1 MEKKTEVIII
11 AGMPASGKST
21 VAKKLGT
28 EFGYPILEKDDLKEA
43 LFDTVGFECYAE
55 KRRLDLAA
63 AAVLLRAADAMLK
76 AGTSLIIVNNFRTDM
91 EEAVQNMLDSN
102 QCICVTV
109 FFTGNADVFYKRY
122 VERDLAHARHL
133 GHIVQDHYPPHPGDC
148 TDYAMTRE
156 EFAEKFEKLGMADF
170 RINGKRIEVD
180 ATNPEQIDVSR
191 LIDEIKKAFWEM
203 KQTD

>member
-180 ATNPEQIDVSR
+180 ATNPEQIDVSG

>member
-28 EFGYPILEKDDLKEA
+28 EFGYPILEKDELKEA

-180 ATNPEQIDVSR
+180 ATNPEKIDASG

>member
-109 FFTGNADVFYKRY
+109 FFTGNADIFYKRY

>member
-28 EFGYPILEKDDLKEA
+28 DFGYPILEKDDLKEA
-43 LFDTVGFECYAE
+43 FFDTVGFECYAE

-109 FFTGNADVFYKRY
+109 FFTGNADIFYKRY

-180 ATNPEQIDVSR
+180 ATNPEQIDVSG

>member
-1 MEKKTEVIII
+1 MEKTTRVIII

-21 VAKKLGT
+21 VAKKLGAA
-28 EFGYPILEKDDLKEA
+28 FGYPILEKDDLKEA

-91 EEAVQNMLDSN
+91 EEAVQQMLDSN
-102 QCICVTV
+102 KCSCVTV

-133 GHIVQDHYPPHPGDC
+133 GHIVQDHYPPHPGDI
-148 TDYAMTRE
+148 TDYAMTRA

-180 ATNPEQIDVSR
+180 ATDPGLIDVSG
-191 LIDEIKKAFWEM
+191 LINEIKKAFFEM
-203 KQTD
+203 EHSD

>member
-1 MEKKTEVIII
+1 MPEDSPDPSVCARKAPDSAGSDI
-11 AGMPASGKST
+11 A
-21 VAKKLGT
+21 
-28 EFGYPILEKDDLKEA
+28 
-43 LFDTVGFECYAE
+43 
-55 KRRLDLAA
+55 
-63 AAVLLRAADAMLK
+63 
-76 AGTSLIIVNNFRTDM
+76 
-91 EEAVQNMLDSN
+91 
-102 QCICVTV
+102 
-109 FFTGNADVFYKRY
+109 
-122 VERDLAHARHL
+122 RDQAHARHL

-180 ATNPEQIDVSR
+180 ATNPEQIDVSG